1 VLRPTDHLELVLN
14 GGRQWLDVSPGGAS
28 QRLFTDEVARVKATY
43 TFSARTF
50 LRLVVQRV
58 RTERDPA
65 LYTFAV
71 KPRSEDFTRSAL
83 FAYKLNWQTVL
94 FLGYGDD
101 RRLANGRGGLAEVDW
116 QLFLK
121 VSYAFQR

>member
-1 VLRPTDHLELVLN
+1 MPDTGSRLAGLAPGRSCSPREL
-14 GGRQWLDVSPGGAS
+14 
-28 QRLFTDEVARVKATY
+28 VARVKATY

-65 LYTFAV
+65 LYTFEVA
-71 KPRSEDFTRSAL
+71 PRNEDFTRSVL
-83 FAYKLNWQTVL
+83 FAYKINWQTVL
-94 FLGYGDD
+94 FLGLGDERALSPDD
-101 RRLANGRGGLAEVDW
+101 RLEPTGREV
-116 QLFLK
+116 FLK